1 MWLYMCVMCT
11 FCNDIKKGYCYSC
24 LERIVSGLAYMC
36 HWLSPLDAIQ
46 KHFESLLTFVACH
59 NNLLCFR
66 KFFIVDARCSKLD
79 PLSLIWFPFSLAHS
93 IANIRNLVYQKSK
106 HIFTCSLYLNFWYHY
121 FGSFSHFSLRL
132 HFEVAS
138 TWISDSINVAYLL
151 I

>member
-24 LERIVSGLAYMC
+24 LERIVSGLAYVC

-79 PLSLIWFPFSLAHS
+79 PFEFDLIPLFPSSLDSKYKKSCVPKVKTHFHMFSVFEFLVSLFWVIFSFLIETAFWS
-93 IANIRNLVYQKSK
+93 CINL
-106 HIFTCSLYLNFWYHY
+106 N
-121 FGSFSHFSLRL
+121 LR
-132 HFEVAS
+132 
-138 TWISDSINVAYLL
+138 
-151 I
+151 